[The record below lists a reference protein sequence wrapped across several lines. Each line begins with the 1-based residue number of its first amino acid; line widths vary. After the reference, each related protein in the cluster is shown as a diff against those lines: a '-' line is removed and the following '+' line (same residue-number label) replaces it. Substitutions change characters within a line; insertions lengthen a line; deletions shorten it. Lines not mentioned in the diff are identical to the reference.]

1 MDTTI
6 ESSTTFTDPEVLAES
21 GLDKPAEKPAA
32 TTPADK
38 KDRRGNGALETQIKA
53 VTDAYTQSKI
63 DIGDV
68 PLTPYRIAKLVDDR
82 FGGDTKTSTGA
93 VTECLKRWRDYGFA
107 VLASGD
113 NTPMAFDHYTD
124 DARQYGLKALKERYR
139 AANKAAKAEAKA
151 TAKAASVAEAE
162 KIAAEKR
169 SAAASGVEP
178 GAAPPPY
185 TDDEWEDSDGVP
197 TTAV

>member
-1 MDTTI
+1 MDTSTETTTI
-6 ESSTTFTDPEVLAES
+6 PTAETETTFTDPEVLADA
-21 GLDKPAEKPAA
+21 GLDKPPA
-32 TTPADK
+32 TTVPADK

-68 PLTPYRIAKLVDDR
+68 PLTPYRIAKLVDER
-82 FGGDTKTSTGA
+82 FPGDTKTSTGA

-113 NTPMAFDHYTD
+113 DTPMAFDHYTD
-124 DARQYGLKALKERYR
+124 DARAYGLKALKERYR

-151 TAKAASVAEAE
+151 ASKAASVAEAE
-162 KIAAEKR
+162 AIAAAK
-169 SAAASGVEP
+169 SAP
-178 GAAPPPY
+178 
-185 TDDEWEDSDGVP
+185 TDAEWEESGGVA